1 MRTYL
6 IGLDTSVPPRMLPKT
21 LVPDGPPD
29 LFVPECDSAGLA
41 RLGVRSCHV
50 KDSSLGEGEADRFFS
65 RLLGDDESAGVSK
78 AGNELV
84 DHLF

>member
-1 MRTYL
+1 MPARL
-6 IGLDTSVPPRMLPKT
+6 LPKG

-29 LFVPECDSAGLA
+29 LFVPECDRAGLA
-41 RLGVRSCHV
+41 RLNVRSCHV
-50 KDSSLGEGEADRFFS
+50 NDPSMGEGEADSFFS
-65 RLLGDDESAGVSK
+65 RLLGDDEVAGVSK